1 MKTIRVMLFVLFF
14 PFVGHAKIELPSI
27 IADNMVLQQQ
37 SNVKLWGKA
46 APNRKVKIIPSWSN
60 KVYEVSSD
68 SFGKWLINIFTP
80 KAGGPYSIRISDGD
94 EVVLENILIGEVWLC
109 SGQSNMEMPM
119 RGFEYEAV
127 EGAVDLIAK
136 AKEST
141 AIRIYSSDFDEQ
153 GAIRQSSIKP
163 LDDCKGQWMVNSSE
177 NVARSSAVAYFF
189 ARYLQEVLDIPVGI
203 VVASWGGS
211 SVEAWM
217 SEEAIQP
224 FGVDL
229 SHLSQSDKLSKPIQ
243 QKACMLY
250 NSKIAPLTK
259 FCIKG
264 MIWYQGES
272 NRYNYKQYSNMLPA
286 MIKDYR
292 ERWGIGNFPFYYVE
306 IAPYNYNESDGR
318 SAARFRE
325 MQLGLMEKIP
335 NSGMAVTIDLGDYNF
350 IHPRYKEDVG
360 KRLAYWALAKDYAK
374 KNIGYRTPVFRS
386 QEIVGN
392 KIYIDFDNAQGKIH
406 PIGKSLSS
414 FEIAGEDRVFY
425 NADAIIDVKTKRLVV
440 WSEQVSK
447 PVAVRYAYKD
457 YTEASMFDFYR
468 LPVAP
473 FRTDNW

>member
-292 ERWGIGNFPFYYVE
+292 ERWGIGNFPF
-306 IAPYNYNESDGR
+306 I
-318 SAARFRE
+318 
-325 MQLGLMEKIP
+325 M
-335 NSGMAVTIDLGDYNF
+335 
-350 IHPRYKEDVG
+350 
-360 KRLAYWALAKDYAK
+360 
-374 KNIGYRTPVFRS
+374 
-386 QEIVGN
+386 
-392 KIYIDFDNAQGKIH
+392 
-406 PIGKSLSS
+406 
-414 FEIAGEDRVFY
+414 
-425 NADAIIDVKTKRLVV
+425 
-440 WSEQVSK
+440 
-447 PVAVRYAYKD
+447 
-457 YTEASMFDFYR
+457 
-468 LPVAP
+468 
-473 FRTDNW
+473 